1 MMRLMRCKAYLALAL
16 LALTGCHSEKRPLDQ
31 PAMAI
36 VPGYIRL
43 DSGKLIQV
51 IGFEKCPSSGYA
63 WIGGSAGSKEKNC
76 TVVGRDRT
84 EFEISVGTNVGLVV
98 ERWRVTADERAIKLV
113 RPDGDTA
120 TVFVAGK

>member
-1 MMRLMRCKAYLALAL
+1 MRRHVYFALAL
-16 LALTGCHSEKRPLDQ
+16 LALSGCHSEKRPLDQ

-51 IGFEKCPSSGYA
+51 IGFEKCPSTGYA
-63 WIGGSAGSKEKNC
+63 WIGGAVGSKDKNC

-84 EFEISVGTNVGLVV
+84 EFEISVGTTVGLVV
-98 ERWRVTADERAIKLV
+98 ERWRVMADDRAIRLV